1 MKQYYK
7 IMKNILTILS
17 LIFTLSAL
25 MPVIQTDK
33 KDKKTVD
40 SLVFDIGEWRNI
52 GPFRGGRSTT
62 ATGITGDD
70 QVYYMG
76 TTGGGVWKTEDA
88 GLSWRNISDGYFKT
102 GSVGAVSVSESD
114 NNIVVVGMGES
125 PVRGVM
131 TSSGD
136 GVYKSTDAG
145 DTWEHIGLDGT
156 KHISQVRIHPSDP
169 DIMYVSAQGSP
180 YASTE
185 ERGVYRTLDGGKNW
199 ERVLFVDSSSGAN
212 DLAIDYTNPRVLYA
226 SFWDHQRLPWYVRS
240 GGKGSGIWKSVD
252 GGDTWKKLTEGLPST
267 VMGKIGV
274 TVSRANPKLV
284 YAIIESDDGGLYRSD
299 DGGNSWRL
307 INDDRVLRARSWYY
321 MHIYADPSDEN
332 IVYVLNAPMMRSI
345 DGGKTF
351 TNIPVPHG
359 DNHYLWINPSN
370 SEVMINSNDG
380 GANISFNSGRSWS
393 TQKNQ
398 PTAQFYRVNV
408 DNRFPYWVYGGQQDN
423 SSVAIKSSTFSN
435 GISWK
440 DWIAGVGGCETAYV
454 AFDPDNPILMY
465 AGCYQGI
472 INEYNLELDNTKDI
486 MAYPSMGLG
495 EPSDEQRYRFNW
507 NAPILVSMHDP
518 NVIFHAA
525 NKLLKTRD
533 RGISWEEISPDLTR
547 NKRENMGPGGG
558 PITNE
563 GAGGE
568 VYHTIYYV
576 AESPHSKDVIYAGAD
591 DGLLHITTDG
601 GESWS
606 DISPDMQEGMINAIE
621 VSPHNPAT
629 VYIAFNRYKFDD
641 FRPYVLKST
650 DYGKS
655 WKVYSEGIEENS
667 FVRVVREDNEVE
679 GLLYAGTERGVYMSS
694 DGGET
699 WVKWQRNLPI
709 VPITDLKVHGND
721 LVIATQ
727 GRGFWI
733 YDDLTPLHEFLA
745 LEAKNEVHM
754 FDVEDNHKI
763 LYSAMRRQGPLGK
776 NPYYGTEIKYFIRD
790 FDAEDSLELKV
801 EISNVNGEVIRTF
814 SSEET
819 YKSKKIDLKE
829 GYSSIK
835 WGGDVDGF
843 VPPEGVMTPR
853 GSDGYMGSYRVN
865 PGKYSVKFTF
875 GSYEKSSDFNILPD
889 PRQSTS
895 TSDFERKERLLKGIH
910 GDIEDIYGSLVKMQD
925 ARNQISDLTNRLDSE
940 KYSNINDL
948 AKETIALIDKTEVM
962 LISPKQKTFQ
972 DVINFR
978 NQLDAQMFDLLNT
991 VDGNIPPITKGEIS
1005 RHKDLNAK
1013 WLEIKKGFDKVIDN
1027 ISQINNLIIENSVPF
1042 ISKGE

>member
-7 IMKNILTILS
+7 IMKYILTILS

-25 MPVIQTDK
+25 KPIIDIDK
-33 KDKKTVD
+33 KDKKIVD

-62 ATGITGDD
+62 STGITGDD
-70 QVYYMG
+70 QIYYMG

-88 GLSWRNISDGYFKT
+88 GVSWNNISDGYFKT

-145 DTWEHIGLDGT
+145 DTWEHIGLEHT
-156 KHISQVRIHPSDP
+156 KHISQVRIHPTDP
-169 DIMYVSAQGSP
+169 DVMYVSAQGSP
-180 YASTE
+180 YSGSE
-185 ERGVYRTLDGGKNW
+185 ERGIYRTKDGGKNW
-199 ERVLFVDSSSGAN
+199 ERVLFIDSNSGAN

-226 SFWDHQRLPWYVRS
+226 VFWDHQRLPWYVRS

-252 GGDTWKKLTEGLPST
+252 GGDTWKKLTEGLPNS
-267 VMGKIGV
+267 VMGKIGIA
-274 TVSRANPKLV
+274 VSRANPKLV
-284 YAIIESDDGGLYRSD
+284 YAIIESEEGGLYRSD

-307 INDDRVLRARSWYY
+307 INDERVLRTRSWYY

-351 TNIPVPHG
+351 SNIQVPHG

-454 AFDPDNPILMY
+454 AFDPDNPVLMY

-495 EPSDEQRYRFNW
+495 EPSDEQKYRFNW

-518 NVIFHAA
+518 NVIYHAA
-525 NKLLKTRD
+525 NKLLKTSD
-533 RGISWEEISPDLTR
+533 RGINWEEMSPDLTR
-547 NKRENMGPGGG
+547 NKQENLGPGGG

-576 AESPHSKDVIYAGAD
+576 AESPHDKNIIYAGAD
-591 DGLLHITTDG
+591 DGLVHITTDG
-601 GESWS
+601 GQSWS
-606 DISPDMQEGMINAIE
+606 NVTPDMEEGMINAIE
-621 VSPHNPAT
+621 VSPHDPAT

-650 DYGKS
+650 NYGKS
-655 WKVYSEGIEENS
+655 WKVYNDGIEENS
-667 FVRVVREDNEVE
+667 FVRVVREDLEVE
-679 GLLYAGTERGVYMSS
+679 GLLYAGTERGIYMSS
-694 DGGET
+694 NGGVT

-721 LVIATQ
+721 LVVATQ

-733 YDDLTPLHEFLA
+733 YDDLTPMHEFHSI
-745 LEAKNEVHM
+745 EDTKDVHM

-763 LYSAMRRQGPLGK
+763 LFSAMRRQGPLGK

-790 FDAEDSLELKV
+790 IDDEDSLKLNV
-801 EISNVNGEVIRTF
+801 EISNDNGDVLRSF
-814 SSEET
+814 SSDAKH
-819 YKSKKIDLKE
+819 KSNMIDLKE
-829 GYSSIK
+829 GYASIK
-835 WGGDVDGF
+835 WGGDVEGF
-843 VPPEGVMTPR
+843 VPPKGVMTPR
-853 GSDGYMGSYRVN
+853 GSDGYMSSYRVN
-865 PGKYSVKFTF
+865 PGKYSVKFTY
-875 GSYEKSSDFNILPD
+875 GSYEKSREFNILPD

-895 TSDFERKERLLKGIH
+895 KDDFEKKQELLVGIH
-910 GDIEDIYGSLVKMQD
+910 ADIAEIYTSLNKMQD
-925 ARNQISDLTNRLDSE
+925 ARNQLSDLSKRVDSE
-940 KYSNINDL
+940 KFSDIMDL
-948 AKETIALIDKTEVM
+948 AGETIKLIDETESL

-991 VDGNIPPITKGEIS
+991 VDGNIPPVTNGEIS
-1005 RHKDLNAK
+1005 RYKDLNKK
-1013 WLEIKKGFDKVIDN
+1013 WLEIKKGFDEITNN

-1042 ISKGE
+1042 ISKGN

>member
-7 IMKNILTILS
+7 IMKYILTILS

-25 MPVIQTDK
+25 KPIIDIDK
-33 KDKKTVD
+33 KDKKTLD

-62 ATGITGDD
+62 STGITGDD
-70 QVYYMG
+70 QIYYMG

-88 GLSWRNISDGYFKT
+88 GVSWNNISDGYFKT

-145 DTWEHIGLDGT
+145 DTWEHIGLENT
-156 KHISQVRIHPSDP
+156 KHISQVRIHPNNP

-180 YASTE
+180 YSGSE
-185 ERGVYRTLDGGKNW
+185 ERGIYRTKDGGKNW

-226 SFWDHQRLPWYVRS
+226 AFWDHQRLPWYVRS

-252 GGDTWKKLTEGLPST
+252 GGDTWKKLTEGLPNS

-274 TVSRANPKLV
+274 AVSRANPKLV
-284 YAIIESDDGGLYRSD
+284 YAIIESDEGGLYRSD

-307 INDDRVLRARSWYY
+307 INDERVLRTRSWYY

-332 IVYVLNAPMMRSI
+332 IVYVLNAPMMKSI

-351 TNIPVPHG
+351 SNIQVPHG

-454 AFDPDNPILMY
+454 AFDPDNPVLMY

-495 EPSDEQRYRFNW
+495 EPSDEQKYRFNW

-518 NVIFHAA
+518 NVIYHAA
-525 NKLLKTRD
+525 NKLLKTSD
-533 RGISWEEISPDLTR
+533 RGITWEEMGPDLTR
-547 NKRENMGPGGG
+547 NKQENLGPGGG

-576 AESPHSKDVIYAGAD
+576 AESPHDKNIIYAGAD
-591 DGLLHITTDG
+591 DGLVHITTDG
-601 GESWS
+601 GQSWS
-606 DISPDMQEGMINAIE
+606 NITPDMEEGMINAIE
-621 VSPHNPAT
+621 VSPHDPAT

-650 DYGKS
+650 NYGKS
-655 WKVYSEGIEENS
+655 WKVYNDGIEENS
-667 FVRVVREDNEVE
+667 FVRVVREDLEVE
-679 GLLYAGTERGVYMSS
+679 GLLYAGTERGIYMSS
-694 DGGET
+694 NGGGT

-721 LVIATQ
+721 LVVATQ

-733 YDDLTPLHEFLA
+733 YDDLTPMHEFHSI
-745 LEAKNEVHM
+745 EGTKDVHM

-763 LYSAMRRQGPLGK
+763 LFSAMRRQGPLGK

-790 FDAEDSLELKV
+790 IDDADSLKLNV
-801 EISNVNGEVIRTF
+801 EISNDNGDVLRSF
-814 SSEET
+814 SSDAKH
-819 YKSKKIDLKE
+819 KSNMIDLKE
-829 GYSSIK
+829 GYASIK
-835 WGGDVDGF
+835 WDGDVEGF
-843 VPPEGVMTPR
+843 VPPKGVMTPR
-853 GSDGYMGSYRVN
+853 GSDGYMSSYRVN
-865 PGKYSVKFTF
+865 PGKYSVKFTY
-875 GSYEKSSDFNILPD
+875 GSYEKSSEFNILPD

-895 TSDFERKERLLKGIH
+895 RGDFERKQELLIGIH
-910 GDIEDIYGSLVKMQD
+910 TDIAEIYASLNKMQD
-925 ARNQISDLTNRLDSE
+925 ARNQLSDLSKRVDLE
-940 KYSNINDL
+940 KFSNIMDL
-948 AKETIALIDKTEVM
+948 AAETIKLIDKTESL

-991 VDGNIPPITKGEIS
+991 VDGNIPPITNGEIS
-1005 RHKDLNAK
+1005 RYKDLNNK
-1013 WLEIKKGFDKVIDN
+1013 WLEVKKGFDEVIN
-1027 ISQINNLIIENSVPF
+1027 NVNQINNLIIKNSVPF

>member
-1 MKQYYK
+1 
-7 IMKNILTILS
+7 MKNILTILS
-17 LIFTLSAL
+17 LIFTLSSF
-25 MPVIQTDK
+25 MPVVEIDK
-33 KDKKTVD
+33 KNKKSVD
-40 SLVFDIGEWRNI
+40 SLVFEIGDWRNI

-62 ATGITGDD
+62 STGITGDD

-145 DTWEHIGLDGT
+145 ETWDHIGLEGT
-156 KHISQVRIHPSDP
+156 KHISQVRIHPSNP
-169 DIMYVSAQGSP
+169 EIIYVSAQGSP
-180 YASTE
+180 YADTD
-185 ERGVYRTLDGGKNW
+185 ERGVYRTKDGGKNW

-212 DLAIDYTNPRVLYA
+212 DLAIDFTNPRVLYA

-252 GGDTWKKLTEGLPST
+252 GGDTWNKLTKGLPSV

-284 YAIIESDDGGLYRSD
+284 YAIIESDEGGLYRSD

-307 INDDRVLRARSWYY
+307 INDERVLRTRSWYY

-332 IVYVLNAPMMRSI
+332 IVYVLNAPMMKSI

-351 TNIPVPHG
+351 SNIQVPHG
-359 DNHYLWINPSN
+359 DNHYLWINPNN

-495 EPSDEQRYRFNW
+495 EPSDEQKYRFNW

-525 NKLLKTRD
+525 NKLLKTSD

-547 NKRENMGPGGG
+547 NKKENLGPGGG

-576 AESPHSKDVIYAGAD
+576 AESPHSKDIIYAGAD

-601 GESWS
+601 GKSWTN
-606 DISPDMQEGMINAIE
+606 ISPDMQEGMINAIE
-621 VSPHNPAT
+621 VSPHNPST

-655 WKVYSEGIEENS
+655 WEVYSEGIEKNS

-699 WVKWQRNLPI
+699 WVKWQRNLP
-709 VPITDLKVHGND
+709 G
-721 LVIATQ
+721 
-727 GRGFWI
+727 
-733 YDDLTPLHEFLA
+733 
-745 LEAKNEVHM
+745 
-754 FDVEDNHKI
+754 
-763 LYSAMRRQGPLGK
+763 
-776 NPYYGTEIKYFIRD
+776 
-790 FDAEDSLELKV
+790 
-801 EISNVNGEVIRTF
+801 
-814 SSEET
+814 SSYNRSE
-819 YKSKKIDLKE
+819 
-829 GYSSIK
+829 SS
-835 WGGDVDGF
+835 
-843 VPPEGVMTPR
+843 
-853 GSDGYMGSYRVN
+853 
-865 PGKYSVKFTF
+865 
-875 GSYEKSSDFNILPD
+875 
-889 PRQSTS
+889 
-895 TSDFERKERLLKGIH
+895 
-910 GDIEDIYGSLVKMQD
+910 
-925 ARNQISDLTNRLDSE
+925 
-940 KYSNINDL
+940 
-948 AKETIALIDKTEVM
+948 
-962 LISPKQKTFQ
+962 
-972 DVINFR
+972 
-978 NQLDAQMFDLLNT
+978 
-991 VDGNIPPITKGEIS
+991 
-1005 RHKDLNAK
+1005 
-1013 WLEIKKGFDKVIDN
+1013 
-1027 ISQINNLIIENSVPF
+1027 
-1042 ISKGE
+1042 

>member
-7 IMKNILTILS
+7 IMKYILTILS

-25 MPVIQTDK
+25 KPIIDIDK
-33 KDKKTVD
+33 KDKKIVD

-62 ATGITGDD
+62 STGITGDD
-70 QVYYMG
+70 QIYYMG

-88 GLSWRNISDGYFKT
+88 GVSWNNISDGYFKT

-145 DTWEHIGLDGT
+145 DTWEHIGLEHT
-156 KHISQVRIHPSDP
+156 KHISQVRIHPTDP
-169 DIMYVSAQGSP
+169 DVMYVSAQGSP
-180 YASTE
+180 YSGSE
-185 ERGVYRTLDGGKNW
+185 ERGIYRTKDGGKNW
-199 ERVLFVDSSSGAN
+199 ERVLFIDSNSGAN

-226 SFWDHQRLPWYVRS
+226 AFWDHQRLPWYVRS

-252 GGDTWKKLTEGLPST
+252 GGDTWKKLTEGLPNS

-274 TVSRANPKLV
+274 AVSRANPKLV
-284 YAIIESDDGGLYRSD
+284 YAIIESEEGGLYRSD

-307 INDDRVLRARSWYY
+307 INDERVLRTRSWYY

-351 TNIPVPHG
+351 SNIQVPHG

-454 AFDPDNPILMY
+454 AFDPDNPVLMY

-495 EPSDEQRYRFNW
+495 EPSDEQKYRFNW

-518 NVIFHAA
+518 NVIYHAA
-525 NKLLKTRD
+525 NKLLKTSD
-533 RGISWEEISPDLTR
+533 RGINWEEMSPDLTR
-547 NKRENMGPGGG
+547 NKQENLGPGGG

-576 AESPHSKDVIYAGAD
+576 AESPHDKNIIYAGAD
-591 DGLLHITTDG
+591 DGLVHITTDG
-601 GESWS
+601 GQSWS
-606 DISPDMQEGMINAIE
+606 NVTPDMEEGMINAIE
-621 VSPHNPAT
+621 VSPHDPAT

-650 DYGKS
+650 NYGKS
-655 WKVYSEGIEENS
+655 WKVYNDGIEENS
-667 FVRVVREDNEVE
+667 FVRVVREDLEVE
-679 GLLYAGTERGVYMSS
+679 GLLYAGTERGIYMSS
-694 DGGET
+694 NGGGT

-721 LVIATQ
+721 LVVATQ

-733 YDDLTPLHEFLA
+733 YDDLTPMHEFHSI
-745 LEAKNEVHM
+745 EDTKDVHM

-763 LYSAMRRQGPLGK
+763 LFSAMRRQGPLGK

-790 FDAEDSLELKV
+790 IDDEDSLKLNV
-801 EISNVNGEVIRTF
+801 EISNDNGDVLRSF
-814 SSEET
+814 SSDAKH
-819 YKSKKIDLKE
+819 KSNMIDLKE
-829 GYSSIK
+829 GYASIK
-835 WGGDVDGF
+835 WGGDVEGF
-843 VPPEGVMTPR
+843 VPPKGVMTPR
-853 GSDGYMGSYRVN
+853 GSDGYMSSYRVN
-865 PGKYSVKFTF
+865 PGKYSVKFTY
-875 GSYEKSSDFNILPD
+875 GSYEKSREFNILPD

-895 TSDFERKERLLKGIH
+895 KDDFERKQELLVGIH
-910 GDIEDIYGSLVKMQD
+910 ADIAEIYTSLNKMQD
-925 ARNQISDLTNRLDSE
+925 ARNQLSDLSKRVDSE
-940 KYSNINDL
+940 KFSDIMDL
-948 AKETIALIDKTEVM
+948 AGETIKLIDETESL

-991 VDGNIPPITKGEIS
+991 VDGNIPPVTNGEIS
-1005 RHKDLNAK
+1005 RYKDLNKK
-1013 WLEIKKGFDKVIDN
+1013 WLEIKKGFDEVINN

-1042 ISKGE
+1042 ISKGK

>member
-7 IMKNILTILS
+7 IMKYILTILS

-25 MPVIQTDK
+25 KPINDIDK
-33 KDKKTVD
+33 KDNKTVD

-62 ATGITGDD
+62 STGITGDD
-70 QVYYMG
+70 QIYYMG

-88 GLSWRNISDGYFKT
+88 GVSWNNISDGYFKT

-145 DTWEHIGLDGT
+145 ETWEHIGLEHT
-156 KHISQVRIHPSDP
+156 KHISQVRIHPTNP

-180 YASTE
+180 YSGTD
-185 ERGVYRTLDGGKNW
+185 ERGIYRTKDGGNSW
-199 ERVLFVDSSSGAN
+199 ERVLFVDSNSGAN

-226 SFWDHQRLPWYVRS
+226 AFWDHQRLPWYVRS

-252 GGDTWKKLTEGLPST
+252 GGDTWEKLTEGLPNS
-267 VMGKIGV
+267 VMGKIGIA
-274 TVSRANPKLV
+274 VSRANPKLV
-284 YAIIESDDGGLYRSD
+284 YAIIESEEGGLYRSD

-307 INDDRVLRARSWYY
+307 INDERVLRTRSWYY

-351 TNIPVPHG
+351 SNIQVPHG

-454 AFDPDNPILMY
+454 AFDPDNPVLMY

-495 EPSDEQRYRFNW
+495 EPSDEQKYRFNW

-518 NVIFHAA
+518 NVIYHAA
-525 NKLLKTRD
+525 NKLLKTSD
-533 RGISWEEISPDLTR
+533 RGINWEEMSPDLTR
-547 NKRENMGPGGG
+547 NKQENLGPGGG

-576 AESPHSKDVIYAGAD
+576 AESPHDKNIIYAGAD
-591 DGLLHITTDG
+591 DGLVHITTDG
-601 GESWS
+601 GQSWS
-606 DISPDMQEGMINAIE
+606 NVTPDMEEGMINAIE
-621 VSPHNPAT
+621 VSPHDPAT

-650 DYGKS
+650 NYGKS
-655 WKVYSEGIEENS
+655 WKVYNDGIEENS
-667 FVRVVREDNEVE
+667 FVRVVREDLEVE
-679 GLLYAGTERGVYMSS
+679 GLLYAGTERGIYMSS
-694 DGGET
+694 NGGGT

-721 LVIATQ
+721 LVVATQ

-733 YDDLTPLHEFLA
+733 YDDLTPMHEFHSI
-745 LEAKNEVHM
+745 EDTKDVHM

-763 LYSAMRRQGPLGK
+763 LFSAMRRQGPLGK

-790 FDAEDSLELKV
+790 IDDEDSLKLNV
-801 EISNVNGEVIRTF
+801 EISNDNGDVLRSF
-814 SSEET
+814 SSDAKH
-819 YKSKKIDLKE
+819 KSNMIDLKE
-829 GYSSIK
+829 GYASIK
-835 WGGDVDGF
+835 WGGDVEGF
-843 VPPEGVMTPR
+843 VPPKGVMTPR
-853 GSDGYMGSYRVN
+853 GSDGYMSSYRVN
-865 PGKYSVKFTF
+865 PGKYSVKFTY
-875 GSYEKSSDFNILPD
+875 GSYEKSREFNILPD

-895 TSDFERKERLLKGIH
+895 RDDFERKQELLVGIH
-910 GDIEDIYGSLVKMQD
+910 ADIAEIYTSLNKMQD
-925 ARNQISDLTNRLDSE
+925 ARNQLSDLSKRVDSE
-940 KYSNINDL
+940 KFSDIMDL
-948 AKETIALIDKTEVM
+948 AGETIKLIDETESL

-991 VDGNIPPITKGEIS
+991 VDGNIPPVTNGEIS
-1005 RHKDLNAK
+1005 RYKDLNKK
-1013 WLEIKKGFDKVIDN
+1013 WLEIKKGFDEVINN

-1042 ISKGE
+1042 ISKGK

>member
-1 MKQYYK
+1 
-7 IMKNILTILS
+7 MKNIFTILS
-17 LIFTLSAL
+17 LIFILSAL
-25 MPVIQTDK
+25 MPVVDTDK

-52 GPFRGGRSTT
+52 GPFRGGRSTA

-169 DIMYVSAQGSP
+169 DIIYVSAQGSP
-180 YASTE
+180 YASTD
-185 ERGVYRTLDGGKNW
+185 ERGVYRTVDGGKNW

-212 DLAIDYTNPRVLYA
+212 DLAIDYTNPRILYA

-284 YAIIESDDGGLYRSD
+284 YAIIESDEGGLYRSD

-307 INDDRVLRARSWYY
+307 INDERVLRARSWYY

-332 IVYVLNAPMMRSI
+332 IVYVLNAPMMKSI

-454 AFDPDNPILMY
+454 AFDPDNPVLMY

-495 EPSDEQRYRFNW
+495 EPSDEQKYRFNW
-507 NAPILVSMHDP
+507 NAPLLVSMHDP

-525 NKLLKTRD
+525 NKLLKTSD
-533 RGISWEEISPDLTR
+533 RGISWEEISPDLTK
-547 NKRENMGPGGG
+547 NNREN
-558 PITNE
+558 
-563 GAGGE
+563 
-568 VYHTIYYV
+568 
-576 AESPHSKDVIYAGAD
+576 
-591 DGLLHITTDG
+591 
-601 GESWS
+601 
-606 DISPDMQEGMINAIE
+606 
-621 VSPHNPAT
+621 
-629 VYIAFNRYKFDD
+629 
-641 FRPYVLKST
+641 
-650 DYGKS
+650 
-655 WKVYSEGIEENS
+655 
-667 FVRVVREDNEVE
+667 
-679 GLLYAGTERGVYMSS
+679 
-694 DGGET
+694 
-699 WVKWQRNLPI
+699 
-709 VPITDLKVHGND
+709 
-721 LVIATQ
+721 
-727 GRGFWI
+727 
-733 YDDLTPLHEFLA
+733 
-745 LEAKNEVHM
+745 
-754 FDVEDNHKI
+754 
-763 LYSAMRRQGPLGK
+763 
-776 NPYYGTEIKYFIRD
+776 
-790 FDAEDSLELKV
+790 
-801 EISNVNGEVIRTF
+801 
-814 SSEET
+814 
-819 YKSKKIDLKE
+819 
-829 GYSSIK
+829 
-835 WGGDVDGF
+835 
-843 VPPEGVMTPR
+843 
-853 GSDGYMGSYRVN
+853 
-865 PGKYSVKFTF
+865 
-875 GSYEKSSDFNILPD
+875 
-889 PRQSTS
+889 
-895 TSDFERKERLLKGIH
+895 
-910 GDIEDIYGSLVKMQD
+910 
-925 ARNQISDLTNRLDSE
+925 
-940 KYSNINDL
+940 
-948 AKETIALIDKTEVM
+948 
-962 LISPKQKTFQ
+962 
-972 DVINFR
+972 
-978 NQLDAQMFDLLNT
+978 
-991 VDGNIPPITKGEIS
+991 
-1005 RHKDLNAK
+1005 
-1013 WLEIKKGFDKVIDN
+1013 
-1027 ISQINNLIIENSVPF
+1027 
-1042 ISKGE
+1042 

>member
-7 IMKNILTILS
+7 IMKYILTILS

-25 MPVIQTDK
+25 KPIIDIDK
-33 KDKKTVD
+33 KDKKTLD

-62 ATGITGDD
+62 STGITGDD
-70 QVYYMG
+70 QIYYMG

-88 GLSWRNISDGYFKT
+88 GVSWNNISDGYFKT

-145 DTWEHIGLDGT
+145 DTWEHIGLENT
-156 KHISQVRIHPSDP
+156 KHISQVRIHPNNP

-180 YASTE
+180 YSGSE
-185 ERGVYRTLDGGKNW
+185 DRGIYRTKDGGKNW

-226 SFWDHQRLPWYVRS
+226 AFWDHQRLPWYVRS

-252 GGDTWKKLTEGLPST
+252 GGDTWKKLTEGLPNS

-274 TVSRANPKLV
+274 AVSRANPKLV
-284 YAIIESDDGGLYRSD
+284 YAIIESDEGGLYRSD

-307 INDDRVLRARSWYY
+307 INDERVLRTRSWYY

-332 IVYVLNAPMMRSI
+332 IVYVLNAPMMKSI

-351 TNIPVPHG
+351 SNIQVPHG

-454 AFDPDNPILMY
+454 AFDPDNPVLMY

-495 EPSDEQRYRFNW
+495 EPSDEQKYRFNW

-518 NVIFHAA
+518 NVIYHAA
-525 NKLLKTRD
+525 NKLLKTSD
-533 RGISWEEISPDLTR
+533 RGITWEEMGPDLTR
-547 NKRENMGPGGG
+547 NKQENLGPGGG

-576 AESPHSKDVIYAGAD
+576 AESPHDKNIIYAGAD
-591 DGLLHITTDG
+591 DGLVHITTDG
-601 GESWS
+601 GQSWS
-606 DISPDMQEGMINAIE
+606 NITPDMEEGMINAIE
-621 VSPHNPAT
+621 VSPHDPAT

-650 DYGKS
+650 NYGKS
-655 WKVYSEGIEENS
+655 WKVYNDGIEENS
-667 FVRVVREDNEVE
+667 FVRVVREDLEVE
-679 GLLYAGTERGVYMSS
+679 GLLYAGTERGIYMSS
-694 DGGET
+694 NGGGT

-721 LVIATQ
+721 LVVATQ

-733 YDDLTPLHEFLA
+733 YDDLTPMHEFHSI
-745 LEAKNEVHM
+745 EGTKDVHM

-763 LYSAMRRQGPLGK
+763 LFSAMRRQGPLGK

-790 FDAEDSLELKV
+790 IDDADSLKLNV
-801 EISNVNGEVIRTF
+801 EISNDNGDVLRSF
-814 SSEET
+814 SSDAKH
-819 YKSKKIDLKE
+819 KSNMIDLKE
-829 GYSSIK
+829 GYASIK
-835 WGGDVDGF
+835 WDGDVEGF
-843 VPPEGVMTPR
+843 VPPKGVMTPR
-853 GSDGYMGSYRVN
+853 GSDGYMSSYRVN
-865 PGKYSVKFTF
+865 PGKYSVKFTY
-875 GSYEKSSDFNILPD
+875 GSYEKSSEFNILPD

-895 TSDFERKERLLKGIH
+895 RGDFERKQELLIGIH
-910 GDIEDIYGSLVKMQD
+910 TDIAEIYASLNKMQD
-925 ARNQISDLTNRLDSE
+925 ARNQLSDLSKRVDLE
-940 KYSNINDL
+940 KFSNIMDL
-948 AKETIALIDKTEVM
+948 AAETIKLIDKTESL

-991 VDGNIPPITKGEIS
+991 VDGNIPPITNGEIS
-1005 RHKDLNAK
+1005 RYKDLNNK
-1013 WLEIKKGFDKVIDN
+1013 WLEVKKGFDEVIN
-1027 ISQINNLIIENSVPF
+1027 NVNQINNLIIKNSVPF